1 MRERRWQRLREMGIV
16 TCDLSER
23 EPDLPAPH
31 YLAHKEA
38 WDAKYGPG
46 EKAIAKMV
54 MEQEYGRLILLR
66 QLFLTFVHK
75 RACWCSR
82 HSPTLAKS
90 RRSGA
95 TAACA

>member
-1 MRERRWQRLREMGIV
+1 MREQRWQRLREMGIV

-66 QLFLTFVHK
+66 
-75 RACWCSR
+75 
-82 HSPTLAKS
+82 
-90 RRSGA
+90 
-95 TAACA
+95 